1 LTSTLSADDRR
12 GDPAPTPIQ
21 PVEIAPL
28 ALDRFGEV
36 LSGAQQEQLRDAI
49 ARGRAL
55 LDGRVVWNINST
67 AHGGGVAEML
77 HSLLAYSRAG
87 GIDTRW
93 LVIGGE
99 PDFFRVT
106 KRLHN
111 RLHGNPGD
119 GGPLGDLERQI
130 YAAATAG
137 AASQIAALVRPGDV
151 VLLHDPQTAGLA
163 KPLTGLG
170 AYVIWRAHIGI
181 DVPNDLA
188 RQAWAFLLPFVSAA
202 AAQVFSRE
210 SYVWEGLDPTRVRVI
225 QPSID
230 PFSAKNEAL
239 EPDAVKGI
247 LAASGVV
254 DGGSDVEVASFLRRD
269 GSPGRV
275 DRRAE
280 IVGGPLP
287 LEVPVVA
294 QVSRWDRLK
303 DPVGVMDGFVA
314 GVASASSAHLVL
326 AGPQT
331 SAVSDDPEGA
341 GVLAECVAR
350 REKLAPEVRPRIH
363 LVMLPMADAE
373 ENAVMVNALQ
383 RWAAVVVQKSLAEG
397 FGLTVAEAM
406 WKSRP
411 VVGSAVG
418 GILDQIVDGESG
430 VLVDPTDVEGFGLAV
445 CGLLND
451 PDGARGIGS
460 NARERVREHFLAI
473 RHLSEYVDLL
483 EVVVGKSEE
492 SSGPG

>member
-1 LTSTLSADDRR
+1 
-12 GDPAPTPIQ
+12 
-21 PVEIAPL
+21 VEIAPL

-36 LSGAQQEQLRDAI
+36 LSAAQQQQLLDTI

-55 LDGRVVWNINST
+55 LDRRVVWNINST

-93 LVIGGE
+93 LVISGE

-106 KRLHN
+106 KRIHN

-119 GGPLGDLERQI
+119 GGPLGDLEQEI
-130 YAAATAG
+130 YATATAG
-137 AASQIAALVRPGDV
+137 AASQLQALVRPGDV
-151 VLLHDPQTAGLA
+151 AVLHDPQTAGLA
-163 KPLTGLG
+163 APLSKLG
-170 AYVIWRAHIGI
+170 AHVVWRAHIGV

-188 RQAWAFLLPFVSAA
+188 RQAWAFLLPHVSAA
-202 AAQVFSRE
+202 AAQVFSRG
-210 SYVWEGLDPTRVRVI
+210 SYVWEGLDPARVRII

-239 EPDAVKGI
+239 EPGAVKGI
-247 LAASGVV
+247 LTASGILS
-254 DGGSDVEVASFLRRD
+254 SDSGTEVPTFLRRD

-275 DRRAE
+275 DRQAE
-280 IVGGPLP
+280 ILGGPLP
-287 LEVPVVA
+287 LDVPVVA
-294 QVSRWDRLK
+294 QISRWDRLK

-326 AGPQT
+326 AGPET

-363 LVMLPMADAE
+363 LTMLPMADSE

-383 RWAAVVVQKSLAEG
+383 RWSSVVVQKSLAEG

-430 VLVDPTDVEGFGLAV
+430 VLVDPYDVEEFGSAV
-445 CGLLND
+445 CRLLGD
-451 PDGARGIGS
+451 PDGARRIGS
-460 NARERVREHFLAI
+460 TARERVREHFLAI

-483 EVVVGKSEE
+483 ETVVAKRQG
-492 SSGPG
+492 